1 MRRMLPILTVVALG
15 VSVVAVGAGPTG
27 AAKLQKACRVLT
39 PAEIE
44 TVVGIPI
51 GEPDGA
57 GSSFGCSFDI
67 GDGIGSPGGGLV
79 ITQYQT
85 GNLAKNLWGAAKAN
99 QERVGKLYWDPT
111 SGIASGFRKGKLFAV
126 SVTITGTDDAEH
138 QAEAV
143 ELVNLGLK
151 KV

>member
-1 MRRMLPILTVVALG
+1 MRRMLSILTVVAVG
-15 VSVVAVGAGPTG
+15 VAAIAVSAGPTG

-44 TVVGIPI
+44 TVIGIPI

-57 GSSFGCSFDI
+57 GSKLGCSFDI

-85 GNLAKNLWGAAKAN
+85 GNLAKNIWSATKAN
-99 QERVGKLYWDPT
+99 QEQVGKLYWDPA

-151 KV
+151 NV